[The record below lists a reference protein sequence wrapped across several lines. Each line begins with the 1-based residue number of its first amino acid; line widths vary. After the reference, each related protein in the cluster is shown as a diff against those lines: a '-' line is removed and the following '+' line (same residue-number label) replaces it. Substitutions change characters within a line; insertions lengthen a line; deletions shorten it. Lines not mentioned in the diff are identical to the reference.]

1 MKKMLGLIKKIVV
14 FAIVALAVI
23 MMVFT
28 VVSAAIFNRNDRD
41 LFGYKAYIVN
51 TDSMA
56 ATDFSSGDLIFV
68 KEVDPTTL
76 REGDIIT
83 FISQGT
89 ESFGETV
96 THKIRKLT
104 RDVNGNAGFIT
115 YGTTTGVD
123 DDTVVTYPYIM
134 GKYVGPLPSIGAFF
148 NFLKIEVSCSNNSS
162 LSSA

>member
-1 MKKMLGLIKKIVV
+1 MKKILGLIKKIVV

-28 VVSAAIFNRNDRD
+28 VVSAAIFKRNDRD

-89 ESFGETV
+89 ERKFSF
-96 THKIRKLT
+96 KK
-104 RDVNGNAGFIT
+104 N
-115 YGTTTGVD
+115 
-123 DDTVVTYPYIM
+123 
-134 GKYVGPLPSIGAFF
+134 
-148 NFLKIEVSCSNNSS
+148 
-162 LSSA
+162 